1 MLMPLLAQNGRMPL
15 DYASNDA
22 VREVLAEHFAQVDIT
37 DENKDALLLGCASLG
52 LASSVCAALE
62 AGANAAHIDE
72 VRVRDSRG
80 VARE

>member
-15 DYASNDA
+15 DYASNDD
-22 VREVLAEHFAQVDIT
+22 VKEKFAEHFAQVVIT
-37 DENKDALLLGCASLG
+37 DENKNTLLLVCASFG
-52 LASSVCAALE
+52 LASLVPAVLQ